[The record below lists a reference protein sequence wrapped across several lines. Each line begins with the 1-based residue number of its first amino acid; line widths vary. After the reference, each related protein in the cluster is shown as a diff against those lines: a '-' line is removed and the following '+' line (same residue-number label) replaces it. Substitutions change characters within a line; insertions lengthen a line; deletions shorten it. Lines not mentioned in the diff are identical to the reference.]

1 MEKKIRVAIV
11 DDHPMVVD
19 GLKNYFLSDS
29 NIEVAVAINRVS
41 EVPSIIPKY
50 NPDILLM
57 DYHFTNE
64 KQTGMDMCSQV
75 KRDYPNTKVII
86 ISSFSDVTLIKRFIE
101 VGASGYLLKTATRN
115 EFVEAIQNVF
125 LGIEAFGKDVRE
137 LLLKEKLQN
146 DLISSIR
153 FTKTEKDVLKLIIEG
168 CSTDDIAKKL
178 FREKSTI
185 DTHRKS
191 ILSKLQLMDKSNP
204 NPSKNILFY
213 VTKLNIAD
221 RIDSL

>member
-1 MEKKIRVAIV
+1 M
-11 DDHPMVVD
+11 
-19 GLKNYFLSDS
+19 
-29 NIEVAVAINRVS
+29 
-41 EVPSIIPKY
+41 
-50 NPDILLM
+50 
-57 DYHFTNE
+57 
-64 KQTGMDMCSQV
+64 
-75 KRDYPNTKVII
+75 
-86 ISSFSDVTLIKRFIE
+86 
-101 VGASGYLLKTATRN
+101 LKTATRN

-146 DLISSIR
+146 ELISSIR
-153 FTKTEKDVLKLIIEG
+153 FTKTEKEILKLIIEG

>member
-29 NIEVAVAINRVS
+29 NIEVVVAINKVG

-57 DYHFTNE
+57 DYHFSSE
-64 KQTGMDMCSQV
+64 KQTGMDMCSLV
-75 KRDYPNTKVII
+75 KKDFPNVKVII

-115 EFVEAIQNVF
+115 EFVEAIQNVY
-125 LGIEAFGKDVRE
+125 LGLEAFGKDVRE
-137 LLLKEKLQN
+137 LLLKDKLHN
-146 DLISSIR
+146 ELISSIR
-153 FTKTEKDVLKLIIEG
+153 FTKTEKEVLKHIIEG

>member
-19 GLKNYFLSDS
+19 GLKNYFLFDS
-29 NIEVAVAINRVS
+29 NIEVVVAINKVGD
-41 EVPSIIPKY
+41 VLSIIPKY

-64 KQTGMDMCSQV
+64 KQTGMDMCSLV
-75 KRDYPNTKVII
+75 KRDFPNTKIII

-115 EFVEAIQNVF
+115 EFIEAIQNVF

-146 DLISSIR
+146 ELISSIR
-153 FTKTEKDVLKLIIEG
+153 FTKTEKEVLKLIIEG

-213 VTKLNIAD
+213 VTKLNITD
-221 RIDSL
+221 RIDTL